1 MGRKKE
7 GELSVPQ
14 YVKFKCDILKQMAI
28 EQPPEEDI
36 KRLSNCSYI
45 AVDNYFRSLMCPK
58 VI

>member
-7 GELSVPQ
+7 GELSVPK

-28 EQPPEEDI
+28 EQPPDEDI
-36 KRLSNCSYI
+36 KRLSNCSYT

-58 VI
+58 V